1 MSDRQILLIDGHHGV
16 YVPQIF
22 AEILR
27 NGWGIPQEVLDTLKA
42 GPYSPG
48 YWDAWVEVLDNAW
61 YEAEGHTW
69 TLYQSPEGDLFSVR
83 DDWEGPDHFMG
94 EDP

>member
-1 MSDRQILLIDGHHGV
+1 MSSRQTLLIDGHHGI

-27 NGWGIPQEVLDTLKA
+27 HGWGIPQEAFAVLKA
-42 GPYSPG
+42 GPYHPE
-48 YWDAWVEVLDNAW
+48 YWDTWVEVLDNAW

-83 DDWEGPDHFMG
+83 DDWEGPDY
-94 EDP
+94 D